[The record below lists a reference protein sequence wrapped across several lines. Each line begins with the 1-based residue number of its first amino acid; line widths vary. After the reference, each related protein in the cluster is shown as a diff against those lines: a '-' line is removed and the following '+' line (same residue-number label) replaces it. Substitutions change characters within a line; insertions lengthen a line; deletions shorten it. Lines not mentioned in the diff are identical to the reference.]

1 MSKQIKGF
9 LLSRLIVLISI
20 ITVPIVIFLIFTFL
34 NFALWFSND
43 PKVTFWTVKV
53 LCPVVFSL
61 SWLFFL
67 ILFATRLSTT
77 IESMDKTIGVI
88 PLRLKLFF
96 GLNAIFVL
104 FIFIFPLIT
113 PLISVLSF
121 TSMAWRLTTFRR
133 KDWEESKTSVFT
145 KITMVIAAVLPLYCS
160 FSVIPAYVAL
170 AVFLWFNV
178 WLALLD
184 TILMISYCLCTALA
198 IGSFVALVSHK
209 GVSEYEEL
217 EDSRG
222 KKRADFRVVALEAFL
237 FGFFLFLAIYGFES
251 MNLFFNVGFI
261 LVVIVSI
268 VNFIKG
274 RQKSSKFKGHLF
286 GYFLAAVF
294 LGSHLLFINNINTQF
309 WGLVKVISLFVSS
322 ATFIFVLIYTFL
334 NYEET
339 VF

>member
-1 MSKQIKGF
+1 MSKQIKGII
-9 LLSRLIVLISI
+9 LSRLMVLISI
-20 ITVPIVIFLIFTFL
+20 ILVPIIVFLIFTFL
-34 NFALWFSND
+34 DFTLWFSND
-43 PKVTFWTVKV
+43 SKLTFWTVKV
-53 LCPVVFSL
+53 LCPVIFSL

-77 IESMDKTIGVI
+77 IESMDKTIGVV

-96 GLNAIFVL
+96 GINAIFVL

-133 KDWEESKTSVFT
+133 KDWEEEKVSIFT
-145 KITMVIAAVLPLYCS
+145 KIIMGIASILPLYCS
-160 FSVIPAYVAL
+160 ICIIPSYVAL
-170 AVFLWFNV
+170 AVFLWFDV
-178 WLALLD
+178 WLVLLD
-184 TILMISYCLCTALA
+184 TILLISYCLCTALA

-217 EDSRG
+217 NEPD
-222 KKRADFRVVALEAFL
+222 KTHIDYRVVALEGFL

-251 MNLFFNVGFI
+251 INLFFNLGFI
-261 LVVIVSI
+261 FVVIVSI
-268 VNFIKG
+268 VNFVKG
-274 RQKSSKFKGHLF
+274 RQKNSKFKGHLF
-286 GYFLAAVF
+286 GYILAAVF
-294 LGSHLLFINNINTQF
+294 LGSHLLYINNINSQF

-322 ATFIFVLIYTFL
+322 ATFIFVLFYTFL
-334 NYEET
+334 KHEET